1 MRKIVVLFVVS
12 FCLLSTGMRAQHTFV
27 HKQSSTYE
35 WPEDSLVLKKLDQW
49 RDLKFGVI
57 FHWGL
62 YAVPGIVESWALCS
76 EDVDWISRYGHNN
89 YQEFKDWYWNGLSKQ
104 FNPTEFEPAQW
115 AEVTK
120 QAGMKY
126 MIFTTKHHD
135 GFCMFDS
142 QYTDFSISRCAFKE
156 HPKADVAKYVFE
168 AFRKE
173 GFMTGAYFSKP
184 DWHNQ
189 DYWWDYFA
197 TPNRNVNYKIERHPE
212 KWEAFKTYT
221 HNQIG
226 ELMSNYGTIDIL
238 WLDGGWVSPRNN
250 QDIDMPQIA
259 AMARA
264 KQPGLLVVDRTIH
277 GKYENYQTPE
287 QKIPEHQLPYPW
299 ESCVTLTTDWGWV
312 KNPVYK
318 TPNRIIS
325 ILMEVVAKGG
335 NLLLGVG
342 PTAEGLIE
350 QPTVKRLQE
359 IGRWMQKNGKAIYH
373 TRITPNYHCGNVWF
387 TADKNGRTLYALYAL
402 PEGETLPAV
411 IEWEGNVPE
420 RGTSVRLL
428 STGQRMK
435 WIERDGKVAVTLPAK
450 LAGSTEPI
458 ALQFDTPL
466 PKQNKK

>member
-1 MRKIVVLFVVS
+1 MKRIAVSLLMFVLL
-12 FCLLSTGMRAQHTFV
+12 CTGAKAQHTFT
-27 HKQSSTYE
+27 HEQSSTYE
-35 WPEDSLVLKKLDQW
+35 WSTDTLVLKKLDRW

-76 EDVDWISRYGHNN
+76 EDEDWISRYGHDN

-104 FNPTEFEPAQW
+104 FKPTKFDPAQW
-115 AEVTK
+115 ADAMK

-135 GFCMFDS
+135 GFCMFNS
-142 QYTDFSISRCAFKE
+142 RYTDFSIAKCAFKGN
-156 HPKADVAKYVFE
+156 PKADVAKYVFD

-197 TPNRNVNYKIERHPE
+197 TANRNVNYKIKRHPE

-221 HNQIG
+221 HNQID
-226 ELMSNYGTIDIL
+226 ELMSNYGGIDIL

-250 QDIDMPQIA
+250 QDIDMPKIA
-259 AMARA
+259 AAARE

-287 QKIPEHQLPYPW
+287 QTIPERQLPHPW

-312 KNPVYK
+312 KNPHYK
-318 TPNRIIS
+318 SRNRIIS
-325 ILMEVVAKGG
+325 MLMEVVAKGG

-350 QPTVKRLQE
+350 QPTMERLQE
-359 IGRWMQKNGKAIYH
+359 IGRWMQKNGKAIYNTH
-373 TRITPNYHCGNVWF
+373 ITPNYHSRNVWF
-387 TADKNGRTLYALYAL
+387 TADKNGKTLYALYAL
-402 PEGETLPAV
+402 AEGEKVPAT
-411 IEWEGNVPE
+411 IEWEGNVPD
-420 RGTSVRLL
+420 RGTSIRLL
-428 STGQRMK
+428 VTGQRVK
-435 WIERDGKVAVTLPAK
+435 WTAKDGKVTVSLPKK
-450 LAGSTEPI
+450 LAGSAEPL
-458 ALQFDTPL
+458 AFQFEMQST
-466 PKQNKK
+466 K

>member
-1 MRKIVVLFVVS
+1 M
-12 FCLLSTGMRAQHTFV
+12 
-27 HKQSSTYE
+27 
-35 WPEDSLVLKKLDQW
+35 KKLDQW

-142 QYTDFSISRCAFKE
+142 QYTDFSISRCVFKE

-221 HNQIG
+221 HSQIG

-359 IGRWMQKNGKAIYH
+359 IGRWMQKM
-373 TRITPNYHCGNVWF
+373 
-387 TADKNGRTLYALYAL
+387 GRLFSI
-402 PEGETLPAV
+402 P
-411 IEWEGNVPE
+411 
-420 RGTSVRLL
+420 
-428 STGQRMK
+428 
-435 WIERDGKVAVTLPAK
+435 
-450 LAGSTEPI
+450 GSP
-458 ALQFDTPL
+458 PL
-466 PKQNKK
+466 PLWECLVHCR